1 MALFYRSVAA
11 LLRSAL
17 CPVER
22 ADELIERALML
33 QGRAAA
39 RDQAKGQ
46 RISDLRAV
54 EFSVFSQWGE
64 DGIIEWL
71 VAQLQLPNH
80 RFIEFGVESFVEAN
94 CRFLLQNRNW
104 KGLVMDGSELNIQRL
119 RASKLHWMH
128 DLTAKSAFITA
139 ENINALIEEVGFAG
153 PLGLLSI
160 DIDGNDYWVW
170 KAISVVDPAIVI
182 CEYNAI
188 LGDTRSIVVPYAP
201 DFRRLEAHHSG
212 LYYGASIMALR
223 ELAAEK
229 GYTCLGSNA
238 NGINAF
244 FVRNDLAKTLLPLI
258 AEQKAFPSHHRD
270 SRGPDGKLTFARG
283 LNRLA
288 LISDMP
294 VIDIKTGDELLLG
307 GIAAPYSEAWLEAVE

>member
-1 MALFYRSVAA
+1 MARFSRWVAE
-11 LLRSAL
+11 LLRSVL
-17 CPVER
+17 RPVER
-22 ADELIERALML
+22 NEFIERSLML

-46 RISDLRAV
+46 RISDLSAV

-71 VAQLQLPNH
+71 IAQLELPNH
-80 RFIEFGVESFVEAN
+80 CFIEFGVETFAEAN

-104 KGLVMDGSELNIQRL
+104 KGLVMDASERNIERL
-119 RASKLHWMH
+119 RASKLHWMY

-139 ENINALIEEVGFAG
+139 ENINSLIEEAGFTG

-170 KAISVVDPAIVI
+170 KAISVVDPAIVV

-188 LGDTRSIVVPYAP
+188 LGDTRALVVPYAP
-201 DFRRLEAHHSG
+201 DFRRLDVHYSG
-212 LYYGASIMALR
+212 LYYGASIAALR

-244 FVRNDLAKTLLPLI
+244 FVRNDLLGTLLPLI
-258 AEQKAFPSHHRD
+258 GEQKAFPSHHRE
-270 SRGPDGKLTFARG
+270 SRAPDGKLTFARG
-283 LNRLA
+283 LNRIA
-288 LISDMP
+288 LIRDMP
-294 VIDIKTGDELLLG
+294 VIDIETRDELLLG
-307 GIAAPYSEAWLEAVE
+307 GIAAPYSEAWLKAWE